1 MPGAGAVRS
10 PAVFLLRIKLAWWAA
25 ALTAVPLVLSFLPGW
40 PAHGYG
46 HLLFALPVLAFFR
59 HPEHRRR
66 LLLFVA
72 GIGLQ
77 VLAYPDPDWGF
88 CGWVLLWPYLLARR
102 LDDGA
107 SWWRS
112 AFLFGFLRAY
122 AGFYWLGNVHF
133 TGWITVSALAALVFT
148 FVFELTLRRL
158 TVFPFALRV
167 ATAWLLF
174 EGVHAWIFKGFP
186 WLFLSHTQY
195 RYLAVI
201 QAADIVG
208 AFGISFLMA
217 YVQAAALDAWLKRR
231 VGLEPIVA
239 GAALLLVLGYG
250 VLRSGPDASAG
261 PGVLMVQTAFPHA
274 VKEQDKQAGGREMLQ
289 RLEALTREGLKEH
302 PDARL
307 VVWPETMHPVP
318 YVEGSDE
325 AGFRRRARRTVDEF
339 ERPFVF
345 GINSYASLERARK
358 GRGFNSVVLVDR
370 EGRLSDLYRKQR
382 LVPMGE
388 EFVARWFFSEKTAD
402 GWFRWLSANFGLPG
416 SCDLEAGQGF
426 VTLDAGPGLGC
437 APLICFEGLYADL
450 VRGAVGRPGVD
461 LVLHLVNNGW
471 FGRSFEQRQCVA
483 SWVFRAVEA
492 RTPFLSCANAGITCG
507 VAPSGEILGRVDR
520 VMEEGWLFVDVP
532 PRWPPPL
539 FLRGG
544 VWALPAGL
552 LLGLVAALL
561 LRRRGSG
568 S

>member
-1 MPGAGAVRS
+1 V
-10 PAVFLLRIKLAWWAA
+10 A
-25 ALTAVPLVLSFLPGW
+25 ALVAVPLVLSFLPGW

-46 HLLFALPVLAFFR
+46 HILLGLPVLLFFR

-66 LLLFVA
+66 LALYVA

-88 CGWVLLWPYLLARR
+88 LGWVLLWPYLLARR
-102 LDDGA
+102 CDDGA

-133 TGWITVSALAALVFT
+133 TGWITVSVLAALVFA

-167 ATAWLLF
+167 ATGWLLF

-195 RYLAVI
+195 RFLLVI
-201 QAADIVG
+201 QAADVVG

-217 YVQAAALDAWLKRR
+217 YVQAAALDAWLRR
-231 VGLEPIVA
+231 RASLETA
-239 GAALLLVLGYG
+239 CAAAALLAALGYG
-250 VLRSGPDASAG
+250 ALRVGPEGPPG

-274 VKEQDKQAGGREMLQ
+274 VKEQDKERTGGREMIQ
-289 RLEALTREGLKEH
+289 RLEALTREGLAAH
-302 PDARL
+302 PETAL
-307 VVWPETMHPVP
+307 IVWPETMHPIP
-318 YVEGSDE
+318 YVEEGDP
-325 AGFRRRARRTVDEF
+325 AGFLTYTRRAAYEFRRPIVY
-339 ERPFVF
+339 
-345 GINSYASLERARK
+345 GINSYSTLARARQ
-358 GRGFNSVVLVDR
+358 GRGYNTVALADR
-370 EGRLSDLYRKQR
+370 TGALRGLYEKQR

-388 EFVARWFFSEKTAD
+388 EFVARWFFAEETAD
-402 GWFRWLSANFGLPG
+402 RWFRFFSTNLGLPA
-416 SCDLEAGQGF
+416 SCDLEAGEGF
-426 VTLDAGPGLGC
+426 VVLDAGPGLGC

-450 VRGAVGRPGVD
+450 VRGAVAQEGVD

-471 FGRSFEQRQCVA
+471 FGRSYEQRQCVA

-492 RTPFLSCANAGITCG
+492 RTPFLSCANAGITCAI
-507 VAPSGEILGRVDR
+507 APSGEILGRVDR
-520 VMEEGWLFVDVP
+520 VMEEGWLFTKVP
-532 PRWPPPL
+532 PRRPPPL

-552 LLGLVAALL
+552 ILGLGVALL
-561 LRRRGSG
+561 RSRRRGG
-568 S
+568 APGAGKGRNRRRA